1 MVGFIGEKFWWNTK
15 IPIFWRFCPQN
26 VTHYRPT
33 QVMNRKKIIIC
44 FPFAIVAYILCCLKV
59 IFWWFGRI
67 YLGKILMKYLNIYI
81 SMILG
86 PKWGPLPSTQVMNR
100 KVSSFF
106 FSFPIV
112 PYILCCLKVIFGGL
126 VGFIGEKFWW
136 NTKIP
141 IFWRFCPQNVTL
153 YRPTQVMNHKKII
166 IFFTFTLVPYIL
178 CCLKVIFWWFG
189 MSHWW
194 KILMKYQNTHIL
206 TIMAPKCDPLPP
218 YPGHES
224 RKYHYFFHFCSSSL
238 HIMLLK
244 DNFLVVW

>member
-1 MVGFIGEKFWWNTK
+1 M
-15 IPIFWRFCPQN
+15 
-26 VTHYRPT
+26 
-33 QVMNRKKIIIC
+33 
-44 FPFAIVAYILCCLKV
+44 
-59 IFWWFGRI
+59 
-67 YLGKILMKYLNIYI
+67 
-81 SMILG
+81 
-86 PKWGPLPSTQVMNR
+86 
-100 KVSSFF
+100 
-106 FSFPIV
+106 
-112 PYILCCLKVIFGGL
+112 

-206 TIMAPKCDPLPP
+206 TIMAPKCDPLSP

-224 RKYHYFFHFCSSSL
+224 RKYHYFFHFAVVPYILCCWKIIFWWFGMFYWGEIL
-238 HIMLLK
+238 IKHQNTYILK
-244 DNFLVVW
+244 ILAPKWYPLPP